1 MQQRINRPLKN
12 PVDLALACKDE
23 KLGHY
28 LRRAPL
34 VPSGI
39 AEEAAGSTSNMV
51 MLKKKLAFNSF
62 ALSFLSSERWVLTYP
77 CRFY

>member
-28 LRRAPL
+28 LKRAPL

-39 AEEAAGSTSNMV
+39 AEEAAGSTSNMG
-51 MLKKKLAFNSF
+51 
-62 ALSFLSSERWVLTYP
+62 R
-77 CRFY
+77 C